1 MKIID
6 YLCNDLII
14 VSPNNI
20 KDEIVKEISL
30 VDKMYS
36 YKIITENELKV
47 SLLFDYDYKAIV
59 YLKNK
64 LNISVANA
72 IEYINAMYYVDD
84 KAYKRDKLNELVC
97 LKKELLENDLLI
109 IDNHFKN
116 ILRNKKI
123 IVYGF
128 DVINKELKRLLSLL
142 NNDYQIIKEDYNAS
156 NNVCIYKYETLED
169 EVDNTCY
176 KISSMLNNID
186 INKIKI
192 TNVDNDYL
200 FTFKRFAKM
209 YNLAIDFKEKTALYS
224 LKCIKDF
231 INNLA
236 INKNIEES
244 LKSLSNEKDIY
255 KALIGALNSLV
266 DVDIINNIDLLIYV
280 LKNTYLANKK
290 YENVIEIVNLDNI
303 HLNADEYLFVLSI
316 NQGVYPK
323 TFKNEDFLTDN
334 EKEELNISTS
344 DDKNILSKKKF
355 EILLKKSSNIILSY
369 KIKSPFKEYVKS
381 FVIDELNIK
390 DNIYNKDYH
399 ITYSSLVDKLFLA
412 DVYDK
417 TYKEENEENILA
429 LYSNYQIDYKSYS
442 NKFKPFS
449 SSKIKDFIIKNQ
461 IKLSYSSISNYF
473 LCNFKYYL
481 ENLLKIKVNDKTIAT
496 DIGSIYHSLLEKSY
510 KNDFNY
516 ENEFNNQIKDISDN
530 KTLFYL
536 NKYKDLMSDVVD
548 LIHKN
553 GENSELKKALTE
565 KEIIVKY
572 EEPIPIIFKGY
583 LDKILYEIKDDKTY
597 VAIIDYKTGDVEV
610 DVNKIKFGL
619 SMQLPIYLYLLKHAA
634 SFKNVVVCGFYIQK
648 IMPKQL
654 SYGDDYLK
662 YLSDSIALQGYSNSS
677 FEILSHFDPAFSNST
692 MIKGMKLT
700 VKQEFNRFSK
710 VLSTKQMDEITIQ
723 VEELIKNALINI
735 TNCNFTIN
743 PKILNNNNESCKFCD
758 FKDCCFVS
766 FKDYVYLHE
775 EKQGDK

>member
-84 KAYKRDKLNELVC
+84 KAYKSDKLNELVS

-192 TNVDNDYL
+192 ANVDNDYL

-231 INNLA
+231 VNSLA

-244 LKSLSNEKDIY
+244 LKALSNEKDIY

-266 DVDIINNIDLLIYV
+266 DVDIINNIDLLIYI

-390 DNIYNKDYH
+390 DNIYNKDYL

-516 ENEFNNQIKDISDN
+516 DNEFNNQIKDISDN

-536 NKYKDLMSDVVD
+536 NKYKDLMNDVVD

-565 KEIIVKY
+565 KEIIVKWEWPY
-572 EEPIPIIFKGY
+572 ETGENADAITFNDKKDTQDAIAD
-583 LDKILYEIKDDKTY
+583 LDYTFD
-597 VAIIDYKTGDVEV
+597 
-610 DVNKIKFGL
+610 
-619 SMQLPIYLYLLKHAA
+619 
-634 SFKNVVVCGFYIQK
+634 VVVTGTQ
-648 IMPKQL
+648 
-654 SYGDDYLK
+654 
-662 YLSDSIALQGYSNSS
+662 
-677 FEILSHFDPAFSNST
+677 
-692 MIKGMKLT
+692 
-700 VKQEFNRFSK
+700 SK
-710 VLSTKQMDEITIQ
+710 
-723 VEELIKNALINI
+723 
-735 TNCNFTIN
+735 
-743 PKILNNNNESCKFCD
+743 
-758 FKDCCFVS
+758 
-766 FKDYVYLHE
+766 
-775 EKQGDK
+775 